1 MSRRTDTTTSS
12 LMNIA
17 FLPLHRLNTRILC
30 LFASTDRSLCF
41 LSLSF
46 SHRRKRN
53 GPIILSLSLSLDRQS
68 EEKKSEKKGERKA
81 FIISGDTKEPFV
93 HLLDRR
99 FSPSFSR
106 YIFIIISMRDESRA
120 QHISSSPIVN
130 YRPDV

>member
-1 MSRRTDTTTSS
+1 

-17 FLPLHRLNTRILC
+17 FLPLHRLNTRIHS
-30 LFASTDRSLCF
+30 LFGSTDRSL
-41 LSLSF
+41 SLSF
-46 SHRRKRN
+46 SRRRKRN
-53 GPIILSLSLSLDRQS
+53 GPIILPLSLSLSLSLDRQS
-68 EEKKSEKKGERKA
+68 EEKEEEEREGGERKA

-99 FSPSFSR
+99 FSLSLSPSR